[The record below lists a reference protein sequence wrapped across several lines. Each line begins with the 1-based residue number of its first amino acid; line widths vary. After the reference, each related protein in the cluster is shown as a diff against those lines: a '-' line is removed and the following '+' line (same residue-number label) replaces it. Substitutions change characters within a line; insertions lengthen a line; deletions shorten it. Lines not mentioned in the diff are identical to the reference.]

1 MEKENWNRII
11 KENYTMKK
19 ILTILLTVII
29 TAACLTGCATQAS
42 RVSQNLSQQADN
54 FNIVRQLTVINC
66 ITGDTLFQMTGKMSI
81 TADTSDNQ
89 LEIIVEDDG
98 TYVKHFVG
106 LSDNVTYVVEDLNLG
121 DNAVSKYRYTL
132 NFNPNMW
139 IPVNVEYVD

>member
-1 MEKENWNRII
+1 MN
-11 KENYTMKK
+11 KK
-19 ILTILLTVII
+19 ILVMLLAICMMATM
-29 TAACLTGCATQAS
+29 LTGCETEAQ
-42 RVSQNLSQQADN
+42 RVSYNLSQEADN

-66 ITGDTLFQMTGKMSI
+66 LEGDVLFQMSGKMSI

-89 LEIIVEDDG
+89 LEIIVEDNG

-121 DNAVSKYRYTL
+121 DNAVAKYKYTL

-139 IPVNVEYVD
+139 LPYNVETID

>member
-1 MEKENWNRII
+1 
-11 KENYTMKK
+11 MKK
-19 ILTILLTVII
+19 RV
-29 TAACLTGCATQAS
+29 TAIFLAVMMLAIMLTGCTEAQ

-66 ITGDTLFQMTGKMSI
+66 ITGDTLFQMTGKISI
-81 TADTSDNQ
+81 TADTEDNQ

-106 LSDNVTYVVEDLNLG
+106 LSDNVTYVIEDLNLG

-139 IPVNVEYVD
+139 IPVNVEMID